1 MLTRRRPLPSIRT
14 LRPVFGDNAKQ
25 ARAILEMSR
34 RELEQLPAGAARVA
48 EYATVHADPFFCG
61 QCNQPATSDLRMTC
75 LDALA
80 GTHGVEAFETRR
92 DGWCEYLNAGDTYAL
107 TLVRFRGRYRVTT
120 WGDIA
125 ERHA

>member
-1 MLTRRRPLPSIRT
+1 MSAPRPLPSVRT
-14 LRPVFGDNAKQ
+14 LRAVFGDQAQQ

-34 RELEQLPAGAARVA
+34 RELEALPAGAARLA
-48 EYATVHADPFFCG
+48 ECFNPL
-61 QCNQPATSDLRMTC
+61 ATSDLRMEC

-80 GTHGVEAFETRR
+80 GTCGVEAFETRH
-92 DGWCEYLNAGDTYAL
+92 GWCEYLNAGDTYAP
-107 TLVRFRGRYRVTT
+107 TLLRFRGRYRVAT

>member
-1 MLTRRRPLPSIRT
+1 MLPSVRA
-14 LRPVFGDNAKQ
+14 LRPVFGENAKQ

-34 RELEQLPAGAARVA
+34 RELEALPAGAARVA
-48 EYATVHADPFFCG
+48 ECYNP
-61 QCNQPATSDLRMTC
+61 PATSDIRLTC

-80 GTHGVEAFETRR
+80 RTHGVEAFETKR
-92 DGWCEYLNAGDTYAL
+92 DGYCEYLNAGDTYAP
-107 TLVRFRGRYRVTT
+107 TLIRFRGRYRVAT

>member
-1 MLTRRRPLPSIRT
+1 MLTSRRPLPSVRT

-25 ARAILEMSR
+25 ARKVLEMSFA
-34 RELEQLPAGAARVA
+34 ELCETVHGAARVA
-48 EYATVHADPFFCG
+48 ECYHTPSV
-61 QCNQPATSDLRMTC
+61 SDVRLHV

-80 GTHGVEAFETRR
+80 GTHGVESFECR
-92 DGWCEYLNAGDTYAL
+92 DGSVCDYLNAGDTYAL
-107 TLVRFRGRYRVTT
+107 TLVRFRGRYRVTC